1 MHASSPP
8 LVIAAQVI
16 RYSHRLCEPVEALCG
31 GVQAGLGTNR
41 NPSELTDTASG
52 YNIACSKGKLG
63 GWGERFDTLLI
74 RGHDIKAIEGA
85 DKPYLPKIRPY
96 LPKITLIFYS

>member
-1 MHASSPP
+1 MLWRIEHTQVGVYT
-8 LVIAAQVI
+8 LVLSVYGALPWRCLVYHTAC
-16 RYSHRLCEPVEALCG
+16 LPVRPDCK
-31 GVQAGLGTNR
+31 
-41 NPSELTDTASG
+41 
-52 YNIACSKGKLG
+52 KGITHTH
-63 GWGERFDTLLI
+63 ERFDTLLI

>member
-1 MHASSPP
+1 MFP
-8 LVIAAQVI
+8 
-16 RYSHRLCEPVEALCG
+16 
-31 GVQAGLGTNR
+31 T
-41 NPSELTDTASG
+41 
-52 YNIACSKGKLG
+52 KGKLG

>member
-1 MHASSPP
+1 MS
-8 LVIAAQVI
+8 L
-16 RYSHRLCEPVEALCG
+16 
-31 GVQAGLGTNR
+31 LGRT
-41 NPSELTDTASG
+41 
-52 YNIACSKGKLG
+52 KGKLG